1 MTTAE
6 LGQLMV
12 LQKLTSLGAS
22 NAIVQ
27 KEGNRSSI
35 TFDAP
40 NGKTY
45 KVTTRAKTSGTW
57 QTSTNYAAQCTLDKN
72 DNEFWVFIDLG
83 REPNTFYVTPLSW
96 IRNDIYTAYM
106 GYLEKHG
113 GHRAQNDESTHHSI
127 SVKRIA
133 DWKDAWGL
141 MGCSPFTTG
150 NVK

>member
-106 GYLEKHG
+106 VYLEKHG

-133 DWKDAWGL
+133 GWKNAWGE
-141 MGCSPFTTG
+141 MGLSESV
-150 NVK
+150 NNSA

>member
-106 GYLEKHG
+106 VYLEKHG

-141 MGCSPFTTG
+141 MGLSL
-150 NVK
+150 

>member
-72 DNEFWVFIDLG
+72 DNKFWVFIDLG
-83 REPNTFYVTPLSW
+83 REPNTFYITPLSW
-96 IRNDIYTAYM
+96 IRNDIYQAHSD
-106 GYLEKHG
+106 YLDKNN
-113 GHRAQNDESTHHSI
+113 GHRAQNDNSTHHSI
-127 SVKRIA
+127 AVKRIA

-141 MGCSPFTTG
+141 MGLSL
-150 NVK
+150 

>member
-57 QTSTNYAAQCTLDKN
+57 QTSTNYAAQCALDKK
-72 DNEFWVFIDLG
+72 DNAFWVFVDLG
-83 REPNTFYVTPLSW
+83 REPNTFYITPLSW
-96 IRNDIYTAYM
+96 IRNDIYEAHLAY
-106 GYLEKHG
+106 LDKHG

-133 DWKDAWGL
+133 GWKNAWGE
-141 MGCSPFTTG
+141 MGLSESV
-150 NVK
+150 NNSA

>member
-45 KVTTRAKTSGTW
+45 KVTARAKTSGTW

-113 GHRAQNDESTHHSI
+113 GHRAQNDESTHHAI

-133 DWKDAWGL
+133 GWEDAWREMGL
-141 MGCSPFTTG
+141 SESV
-150 NVK
+150 NDSA

>member
-106 GYLEKHG
+106 VYLEKHG

-127 SVKRIA
+127 SVKCIA

-141 MGCSPFTTG
+141 MGLSL
-150 NVK
+150 

>member
-57 QTSTNYAAQCTLDKN
+57 QTSTNYAAQCALDKK
-72 DNEFWVFIDLG
+72 DNAFWVFVDLG
-83 REPNTFYVTPLSW
+83 REPNIFYITPLSW
-96 IRNDIYTAYM
+96 IRNDIYEAHLAY
-106 GYLEKHG
+106 LDKHG

-133 DWKDAWGL
+133 GWKNAWGE
-141 MGCSPFTTG
+141 MGLSESV
-150 NVK
+150 NNSA

>member
-6 LGQLMV
+6 LGQLRV
-12 LQKLTSLGAS
+12 LQKLTSLGVS

-35 TFDAP
+35 TFEAP

-72 DNEFWVFIDLG
+72 DYEFWVFIDLG
-83 REPNTFYVTPLSW
+83 REPNTFYITPLSW
-96 IRNDIYTAYM
+96 IRNDIHQAHLD
-106 GYLEKHG
+106 YLEKHG
-113 GHRAQNDESTHHSI
+113 GHRAQNDESTHHAI

-133 DWKDAWGL
+133 E
-141 MGCSPFTTG
+141 
-150 NVK
+150 